1 MLVGTGH
8 SDSYSL
14 RPCFLLVMYISLVE
28 PEARVPAL
36 QSALY
41 RL

>member
-1 MLVGTGH
+1 MLVDEGR
-8 SDSYSL
+8 SDSYSM
-14 RPCFLLVMYISLVE
+14 RPCFLLVLYISLVE

>member
-1 MLVGTGH
+1 MLVDTGY
-8 SDSYSL
+8 SDSYSM

-28 PEARVPAL
+28 SEARVPAL
-36 QSALY
+36 QGALY